1 MYITKDKYFNYVSA
15 LIAMDL
21 DDELYNELMNTF
33 HQSLGFD
40 PNKSTYSPE
49 NYHKSKEKNLEKSGG
64 VTSRSPSQKRANDK
78 YNESKREERN
88 RKARERYH
96 RLKQLSNLSPSEG
109 EEDEEGAPP
118 PTP

>member
-15 LIAMDL
+15 LISMDL
-21 DDELYNELMNTF
+21 DDELYNELMDTF
-33 HQSLGFD
+33 HQSFEFD
-40 PNKSTYSPE
+40 PKKSTYSPE
-49 NYHKSKEKNLEKSGG
+49 NYYKSREKNLEKSGG
-64 VTSRSPSQKRANDK
+64 VSARSPSQKRANDK

-96 RLKQLSNLSPSEG
+96 RLKMEHLKLKHQ
-109 EEDEEGAPP
+109 DEEERTPP

>member
-15 LIAMDL
+15 LISMDL
-21 DDELYNELMNTF
+21 DDELYNELMDTF
-33 HQSLGFD
+33 HQSFEFD
-40 PNKSTYSPE
+40 PKKSTYSPE
-49 NYHKSKEKNLEKSGG
+49 NYYKSREKNLEKSGG
-64 VTSRSPSQKRANDK
+64 VSARSPSQKRANDK

-96 RLKQLSNLSPSEG
+96 RLKLKHQEKEQVQ
-109 EEDEEGAPP
+109 EEERTPP